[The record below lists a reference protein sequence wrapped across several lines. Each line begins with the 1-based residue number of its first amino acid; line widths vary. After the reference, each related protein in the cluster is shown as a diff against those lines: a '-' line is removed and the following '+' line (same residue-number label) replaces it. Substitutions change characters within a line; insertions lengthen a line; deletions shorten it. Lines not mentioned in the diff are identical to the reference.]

1 MDVLQP
7 HISLADDLDLEA
19 YFDAQAAAIE
29 SCYHE
34 SLKALGYTYEKEP
47 VHQDYNLV
55 ITRHFLLIV

>member
-19 YFDAQAAAIE
+19 YFDAQAAALE
-29 SCYHE
+29 RCYHE
-34 SLKALGYTYEKEP
+34 LLKALGYTYEKEP

>member
-7 HISLADDLDLEA
+7 HTSLADDLDLDA
-19 YFDAQAAAIE
+19 YFDAQAAALE
-29 SCYHE
+29 RCYHE

-55 ITRHFLLIV
+55 ITRHFLLVV